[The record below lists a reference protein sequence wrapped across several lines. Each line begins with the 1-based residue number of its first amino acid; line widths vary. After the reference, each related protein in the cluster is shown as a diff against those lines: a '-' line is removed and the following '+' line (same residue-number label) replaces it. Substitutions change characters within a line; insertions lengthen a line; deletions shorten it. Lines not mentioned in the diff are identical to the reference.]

1 MTKKELIKAVAS
13 ENGEFT
19 VTEIEK
25 LVESV
30 LGTIKSELAKGEKVS
45 LYQFGNF
52 EVVERP
58 EREGRNPQTGEP
70 MIFKASKA
78 PKFKPA
84 KALKDA
90 VNA

>member
-1 MTKKELIKAVAS
+1 MTKKELIKAVALK
-13 ENGEFT
+13 NGEFK
-19 VTEIEK
+19 VSEIEK

-30 LGTIKSELAKGEKVS
+30 LDTIKNELAKGEKVS

-90 VNA
+90 VNV